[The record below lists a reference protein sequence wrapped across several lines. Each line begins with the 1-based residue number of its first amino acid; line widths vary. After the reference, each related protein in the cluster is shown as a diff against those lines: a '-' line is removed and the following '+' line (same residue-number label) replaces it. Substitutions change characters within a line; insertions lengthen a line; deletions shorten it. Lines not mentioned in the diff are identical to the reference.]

1 VLRLALSPRWVV
13 WHVLTLGAM
22 VTCGFLAA
30 WQWERAGSAMGS
42 AVNIGYGIQW
52 PIFAIFFGA
61 MWWRFLRLEV
71 RALREEQ
78 AAAAPP
84 VGNPVAAPP
93 LNPGPSP
100 FRRSPVSA
108 PAVTDAE
115 DPELAEYNRILAALA
130 RHDADGT

>member
-1 VLRLALSPRWVV
+1 
-13 WHVLTLGAM
+13 
-22 VTCGFLAA
+22 
-30 WQWERAGSAMGS
+30 
-42 AVNIGYGIQW
+42 
-52 PIFAIFFGA
+52 